1 MLLQEQLV
9 SAKRMIFRLLI
20 QNLWSHWDWTAE
32 KGREAVDMSS
42 SWTLS
47 HRPGRFASRLPMTWA
62 AFSCTFPN
70 KALLRVGRQERA
82 WQFSETITK
91 EGSVESH
98 EHSQSLGMFQSIPG
112 TRHGRLHAHQHQDR
126 SGANERHSS
135 RALEGSDVCWQA
147 EQQRGAS

>member
-1 MLLQEQLV
+1 MKSLGLNCRERQRGCGHEQKLNTFPPTRQICF
-9 SAKRMIFRLLI
+9 S
-20 QNLWSHWDWTAE
+20 SPD
-32 KGREAVDMSS
+32 DMSCI
-42 SWTLS
+42 
-47 HRPGRFASRLPMTWA
+47 F
-62 AFSCTFPN
+62 CTFPN